1 MLLSAAKKIKKCRE
15 HFGISQYKFKQ
26 FGINQHY
33 LSMIESGKREPS
45 SDMMKDIYNALYQLT
60 DGKVENLYTK
70 EQFLMTQDDQ
80 IRYWFET
87 NYSSIDQKIK
97 EYENYN
103 KILKKYKMFDLI
115 IENDIAIG
123 QFYKEKGEFDLA
135 NKFFFQCLKEKEITK
150 LQKSK
155 VYREIALNLRRY
167 SNYKQSWYYC
177 LLALDELEDKT
188 SNEYYQLCFD
198 IGAMYYKLNN
208 FEESNKCVNYLLN
221 HCDVPQFIS
230 LGKLLKALILQEL
243 GENKEAQKIYKELI
257 QFPVDY
263 TDFMYANFHLSR
275 SYFIEKEYDKALSY
289 SQQALDCSLND
300 YRRDFIR
307 LLIFRIHKELG
318 NYEEALKYSNLS
330 KKGILSSS
338 ILVHVKEWYEESI
351 SLFCLL
357 KDYETAKQLLQEVSC
372 HHQFSSLLNE
382 FKLLYLKYL
391 SQENTPIKDLMIEVL
406 NLS

>member
-1 MLLSAAKKIKKCRE
+1 MLFSAAKKIKKCRE

-97 EYENYN
+97 DYENYS
-103 KILKKYKMFDLI
+103 KILRKYKMFDLI

-230 LGKLLKALILQEL
+230 LGKLLKALMMM
-243 GENKEAQKIYKELI
+243 A
-257 QFPVDY
+257 FRV
-263 TDFMYANFHLSR
+263 SR
-275 SYFIEKEYDKALSY
+275 
-289 SQQALDCSLND
+289 N
-300 YRRDFIR
+300 
-307 LLIFRIHKELG
+307 
-318 NYEEALKYSNLS
+318 N
-330 KKGILSSS
+330 
-338 ILVHVKEWYEESI
+338 
-351 SLFCLL
+351 
-357 KDYETAKQLLQEVSC
+357 
-372 HHQFSSLLNE
+372 
-382 FKLLYLKYL
+382 
-391 SQENTPIKDLMIEVL
+391 
-406 NLS
+406 